1 MALGQSNT
9 DLLTAGEC
17 SYTRRPLLLGLHV
30 AMVESTGGP
39 KDFLIHVLGPLM
51 VRGQLISSPKFIK
64 TTK

>member
-17 SYTRRPLLLGLHV
+17 MHTRRPYLLGLHV

-39 KDFLIHVLGPLM
+39 NANTMIV
-51 VRGQLISSPKFIK
+51 
-64 TTK
+64 